1 MSAEQNSGIRRT
13 VRQFALA
20 LVACLA
26 VAGGA
31 ATVAAVDSAPAG
43 QQQAGPTDDWPHA
56 VPTTKPPVG

>member
-1 MSAEQNSGIRRT
+1 MSAEQNSGIRMA

-26 VAGGA
+26 VGGGA
-31 ATVAAVDSAPAG
+31 ALATTADAAPAG

-56 VPTTKPPVG
+56 VPTTTSPIN